1 MKTVKLFE
9 QFVNE
14 SQGSQF
20 SHAVLTALEPTILE
34 MVETIKK
41 QIIEDYA
48 KKGITYTV
56 NSYEEKILQLGL
68 IIDMLKSFEKYT
80 EPTDKLIKLQ
90 ASGGRKGIEIY
101 AVIERDGQEYDYFT
115 EAISAG
121 GYNIQSFHYRYLTKT
136 KLPNGKVKGT
146 LADEY
151 AQKLKSLTKAE
162 KLNASIK
169 HWEERIEA
177 NNQHIARSLAFTDEE
192 ILADYYAGDN
202 VSRTVLR
209 RPVWKEV
216 VKNGAAKNY
225 NNDENYFNQQM
236 AEYDASNIDFW
247 KKRNIVWKQQD
258 NATGEKEIKKLTIK
272 LDQLTS
278 QS

>member
-41 QIIEDYA
+41 QIVEDYA

-56 NSYEEKILQLGL
+56 NSYEEKMLQLGL

-101 AVIERDGQEYDYFT
+101 AVVERDGQEYDYFT

-177 NNQHIARSLAFTDEE
+177 NNQHIAKSLAFTDEE
-192 ILADYYAGDN
+192 ILAAYYAGDN
-202 VSRTVLR
+202 VTGKPYKWPTWNDL
-209 RPVWKEV
+209 
-216 VKNGAAKNY
+216 VKSGAAKNY
-225 NNDENYFNQQM
+225 NNDEAYFNKQK
-236 AEYDASNIDFW
+236 AESEAGNIEFW
-247 KKRNIVWKQQD
+247 KRKNIGWKQQD
-258 NATGEKEIKKLTIK
+258 NTTGEKEIKKLTIK